1 MGEFRVL
8 MSEIRCLQ
16 FSSLQSASGLHHAIT
31 TRHGGCSRV
40 PYESL
45 NLGYHVNDDA
55 LGVSHNRKSLA
66 NLLRYEATQL
76 VAAQQV
82 HGARIQIVDANSCG
96 SGALDW
102 DSALPETDALIVTE
116 PNVPV
121 IILVADCAPL
131 LLVDKKHRVLAVVHA
146 GWRGAVSRIASQT
159 VDTMHRT
166 FGSKPQQI
174 RVGIGP
180 CLCADCFEVGDEV
193 TSAARAMEPASIV
206 SGHSK
211 PHVDLRMLLR
221 SDLQSA
227 GVLASNIETMLHCPR
242 CDTQTFFSHRGEQ
255 GTTGRFGLVAWW
267 Q

>member
-31 TRHGGCSRV
+31 TRYGGCSRV

-55 LGVSHNRKSLA
+55 LGVSHNRKRLA
-66 NLLRYEATQL
+66 NLLRYDATQL

-102 DSALPETDALIVTE
+102 DSALPETDALIVAE

-121 IILVADCAPL
+121 LILVADCAPL
-131 LLVDKKHRVLAVVHA
+131 LLVDKKHRVLAVYMPV
-146 GWRGAVSRIASQT
+146 GAALCRALLHKLS
-159 VDTMHRT
+159 
-166 FGSKPQQI
+166 I
-174 RVGIGP
+174 R
-180 CLCADCFEVGDEV
+180 CTAH
-193 TSAARAMEPASIV
+193 SARS
-206 SGHSK
+206 HSK
-211 PHVDLRMLLR
+211 SVSA
-221 SDLQSA
+221 SDRACAPIVLKSA
-227 GVLASNIETMLHCPR
+227 MK
-242 CDTQTFFSHRGEQ
+242 
-255 GTTGRFGLVAWW
+255 
-267 Q
+267 